1 MPSLWAFW
9 QRVPSDWWWDVLD
22 ILVVAYLTYRALL
35 FFQGTRAQTLLKGL
49 LVFLVL
55 AGIVTVLPLRVSG
68 LVVSRI
74 VPLAFIAIVIIFHP
88 ELRMG
93 LERLGRGA
101 FLGGVYRSLEVEE
114 TAHVISEVVSAVER
128 LVAQHTGALMALQRD
143 TGLADVTRTGT
154 PVAARVS
161 AELLC
166 TIFTP
171 PGPLHDGGVVIN
183 GNVIVAASCAFPH
196 SDKPNLPVTG
206 MRHRAAVGLSERTDA
221 VCVVVSEET
230 ATVSLS
236 VDGGLIRDLERVE
249 LTEHLLRL
257 FEARSTLAGQLLG
270 RP

>member
-9 QRVPSDWWWDVLD
+9 DRVPTDWWWDLLD

-35 FFQGTRAQTLLKGL
+35 FFRGTRAQSLLKGL

-55 AGIVTVLPLRVSG
+55 AGVVTLLPLRVSG

-74 VPLAFIAIVIIFHP
+74 VSLAFIAIVIIFHP

-101 FLGGVYRSLEVEE
+101 FLGGVYRGLEAEE
-114 TAHVISEVVSAVER
+114 TAQVITEVVSAAER
-128 LVAQHTGALMALQRD
+128 LSAQRTGALLALQRD
-143 TGLADVTRTGT
+143 TGLADITRTGT
-154 PVAARVS
+154 PIGARVS

-183 GNVIVAASCAFPH
+183 ANVIVAASCAFPH
-196 SDKPNLPVTG
+196 SDNPNLPVTG

-221 VCVVVSEET
+221 VCLVVSEET
-230 ATVSLS
+230 GTLSLA

-257 FEARSTLAGQLLG
+257 FETQSGLAQRLLG
-270 RP
+270 SS